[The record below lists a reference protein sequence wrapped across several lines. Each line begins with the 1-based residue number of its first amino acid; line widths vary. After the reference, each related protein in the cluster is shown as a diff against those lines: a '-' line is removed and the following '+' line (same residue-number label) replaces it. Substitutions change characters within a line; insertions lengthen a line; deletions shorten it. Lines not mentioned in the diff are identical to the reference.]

1 MSTAVLTVS
10 ELDTL
15 SLVPTRRFG
24 RILQEQRARSTTTLS
39 RLEQLAGGRFDRYEL
54 ADVEAGRRALA
65 DEELVLLSA
74 LYGVH
79 AEPAVHPRRTMLTV
93 DDDPGATHGHRPGGH
108 RAAAPD
114 DVLLRYLGLV
124 VALRGAVPGTTIPIR
139 QPDVDVLA
147 AVLDTTPEQIEL
159 RLALLMANSRD
170 RVGRRVRRLSR
181 RTVVPE
187 AGILVAV
194 TDGVALV
201 LDGNG
206 DRPLPGAA
214 VRPRHTGANVIA
226 LARHD
231 APAPAPLTARTA

>member
-15 SLVPTRRFG
+15 SLVPPRRFG
-24 RILQEQRARSTTTLS
+24 RILQEQRARRTTTLS
-39 RLEQLAGGRFDRYEL
+39 QLEKLAGGRFDRHEL

-65 DEELVLLSA
+65 DEELFLLSG

-79 AEPAVHPRRTMLTV
+79 AEPAVHPRRTTLTV
-93 DDDPGATHGHRPGGH
+93 DDDPGATHRHRPARH
-108 RAAAPD
+108 RAAALD

-124 VALRGAVPGTTIPIR
+124 VALRGAVPGTTIPVR
-139 QPDVDVLA
+139 QPDIDVLA
-147 AVLDTTPEQIEL
+147 AVLDAAPDEIEL
-159 RLALLMANSRD
+159 RLAVLMTNPRD

-194 TDGVALV
+194 TDGIALV

-214 VRPRHTGANVIA
+214 LRPRHTGANVIA

-231 APAPAPLTARTA
+231 TPAPAPVAARIA